1 MTAAPERPVLLPSN
15 QPANRFYAG
24 GSKIRAFRHEEGS
37 IDHVPEDWVAS
48 TTTIFGETDIGLT
61 ELPTGERLRDAVLS
75 DPVGWLGRDHHAQF
89 GADTK
94 LLVKLLD
101 AGQRLPVHIHP
112 SHEFA
117 QANLGAGHGKA
128 EAWYV
133 VDGGT
138 VHLGFARDVSAT
150 ELNGWVQ
157 AQDVDAL
164 LGSMHLLNVHAGDTI
179 YVPPGLPHAIGAG
192 VFIVEVQEPEDMSV
206 LLEWQDFAIDGPRH
220 GHLGIGAEKALEAT
234 DRHGWSLAEL
244 ETLLVHAGT
253 GVHTLAAQSASYFR
267 AEHRSV
273 AGEAVLDAGFSI
285 LVILSGSG
293 RLTTANGSNTI
304 LAQGLTILTPH
315 TVGDLTIT
323 GDLTLLRCRPP
334 MPDQAQ

>member
-1 MTAAPERPVLLPSN
+1 MTAETERPVLLPSN
-15 QPANRFYAG
+15 QPANRFYSG

-37 IDHVPEDWVAS
+37 VDHVPEDWVAS
-48 TTTIFGETDIGLT
+48 ITTIFGETDIGLT
-61 ELPTGERLRDAVLS
+61 ELPTGERLRDAVLG
-75 DPVGWLGRDHHAQF
+75 DPIGWLGRDHHARF

-117 QANLGAGHGKA
+117 HANLGAGHGKA

-133 VDGGT
+133 LDGGT

-150 ELNGWVQ
+150 ELNDWVH
-157 AQDVDAL
+157 AQDVEAL
-164 LGSMHLLNVHAGDTI
+164 LGAMHLLTVLAGDSI
-179 YVPPGLPHAIGAG
+179 YVPPGVPHAIGAG
-192 VFIVEVQEPEDMSV
+192 VFIVEVQEPEDMSI
-206 LLEWQDFAIDGPRH
+206 LLEWKGFAIDGPRH
-220 GHLGIGAEKALEAT
+220 GHLGIGVEKALKAT

-244 ETLLVHAGT
+244 ETLLVHDGT
-253 GVHTLAAQSASYFR
+253 GEHTLAAQSGSYFR

-273 AGEAVLDAGFSI
+273 AGETVLDAGFSI

-293 RLTTANGSNTI
+293 LLTAANGSHAL
-304 LAQGLTILTPH
+304 LAQGLTILTPYNI
-315 TVGDLTIT
+315 GDLTIT